1 MKDKYP
7 YLHHNSKLF
16 NYHKEFSLLC
26 NLVNE
31 TKVPNSIII
40 DGMAG
45 IGKSVFASHFIN
57 YVFSLDEEYKY
68 NLENYEINTLNKS
81 FKLVN
86 QNTHPNLYPIFVE
99 DGKNSISIDQ
109 IREMMK
115 FANKSSFNNK
125 YKIIYINKSDS
136 LNKSSS
142 NAILKI
148 LEEPNRNIIFLILQN
163 SKNKNLKTILSR
175 CIKFHLKLD
184 FENVILTTNK
194 ILNDDIKN
202 YVNEEL
208 LSHYSTPGMIV
219 DMLNFAKAQN
229 INLKEISLNEFIT
242 TIIEKKMYL
251 KNSFLNDYFNCFL
264 EKYLL
269 KLAAKTKKKKYFN
282 LYDNF
287 VHKSYQTKLFNLD
300 QETLYLD
307 YKTNVLNG

>member
-1 MKDKYP
+1 MIDKNLYI
-7 YLHHNSKLF
+7 HQNNRLF
-16 NYHKEFSLLC
+16 NYHNELSLLC

-31 TKVPNSIII
+31 SKVPNSIII
-40 DGMAG
+40 DGMNG

-68 NLENYEINTLNKS
+68 NLENYEINPLNRS

-86 QNTHPNLYPIFVE
+86 QNVHPNLYSIFL
-99 DGKNSISIDQ
+99 DDDKNSISINQ

-125 YKIIYINKSDS
+125 YKIICITKSEF

-142 NAILKI
+142 NSLLKI
-148 LEEPNRNIIFLILQN
+148 LEEPSRNIIFLILQN
-163 SKNKNLKTILSR
+163 SKNKNLKTIQSR

-194 ILNDDIKN
+194 ILNDDVKN

-208 LSHYSTPGMIV
+208 VSYYSTPGMII
-219 DMLNFAKAQN
+219 DMINFSKTQN
-229 INLKEISLNEFIT
+229 INLKEISLNKFIT
-242 TIIEKKMYL
+242 TIIDKKMYL
-251 KNSFLNDYFNCFL
+251 KNSFMKDYFNCFL

-269 KLAAKTKKKKYFN
+269 ILATETKKRRYFN

-287 VHKSYQTKLFNLD
+287 VYKSYQTKLYNLD
-300 QETLYLD
+300 QETLYLN
-307 YKTNVLNG
+307 YKTNVING